1 MDLES
6 TLETIT
12 SSLPDEIDLSSALE
26 AVSEYLPEVLDLSSL
41 MDSAKAFVP
50 AEINFVGMLKFML
63 LFAAGS
69 LVLGLLGRLI
79 LGKRSGL
86 NHAVSSAMGILFIY
100 AMTIIIYT
108 IKPWNLTEL
117 LSPLPFMVFAGD
129 YMMVIPLHGSAVT
142 ALCHEILALIILSFL
157 VNLLD
162 TIIPKGKSI
171 VGWYLLRFVT
181 IVLAMALHI
190 LVDWAFDTY
199 LPDVLVTYAPVIL
212 LGVLL
217 GMLLLGVLNL
227 LLGAVLA
234 VVDPIFGA
242 IYTFFF
248 STIVGKQLTKAI
260 VTALIL
266 TIVFFLMGYFGYTII
281 LLTNS
286 ALLSYIPFGVIMLIL
301 WYLIGHIL

>member
-12 SSLPDEIDLSSALE
+12 SVLPEDMDLASALD
-26 AVSEYLPEVLDLSSL
+26 AVSSYLPEVLDLSGL
-41 MDSAKAFVP
+41 ITDAKAFVP
-50 AEINFVGMLKFML
+50 SEIDFTGMVKFML

-79 LGKRSGL
+79 LGKRSSL
-86 NHAVSSAMGILFIY
+86 NHAVSSAMGILFMY

-108 IKPWNLTEL
+108 IKPWNLAQI

-129 YMMVIPLHGSAVT
+129 YMMVIPFHGAAIP
-142 ALCHEILALIILSFL
+142 ALCHEILSLIILAFL

-162 TIIPKGKSI
+162 TIIPKGKS
-171 VGWYLLRFVT
+171 VVSWYLLRFVT
-181 IVLAMALHI
+181 VVLAMALHI

-212 LGVLL
+212 LGVLVA
-217 GMLLLGVLNL
+217 MLLLGVLNL

-234 VVDPIFGA
+234 VVDPILGA

-248 STIVGKQLTKAI
+248 STIIGKQLTKAV
-260 VTALIL
+260 VTAIIL
-266 TIVFFLMGYFGYTII
+266 CAVFFLMGYFGYTII

-286 ALLSYIPFGVIMLIL
+286 ALLSYVPFGIVMLIL